1 MSSTSWRPHRL
12 PILVAA
18 AMLVVA
24 LGCNPAT
31 QQTDK
36 TTTSAAGVG
45 RQRVDPQL
53 ASQLQ
58 TYFQSS
64 ADVFRNR
71 RAFLVSVDG
80 QLAVEDYHK
89 SSRETTHNIESVGK
103 SVMSTLVGIALDDG
117 HLDDLDQTL
126 AELLPAFRDDMT
138 AQVKAITLRQ
148 LLTMTAGFPE
158 DNDFYPKVWGTNE
171 NWVRHILSNGP
182 TGPPGT
188 FQYSSAGSHLLSAI
202 LKQASGRSVLA
213 YAKEKLFAPLGVDTT
228 PAAEPKA
235 TPENLPAYRRAKFAW
250 PTDLQGHHIGGGGQR
265 LTARDLAKLG
275 QLWLD
280 GGRVGGRQVV
290 SAAWVKEATTAHMGI
305 GEIGYGPDAGYGYH
319 FWATR
324 AADHAA
330 FTALGFG
337 GQMIEVVPALGVV
350 VVVQSTSPDDP
361 TVPPEPGV
369 ADVNAYLDV
378 VDNLVVPAIR
388 P

>member
-1 MSSTSWRPHRL
+1 MSSTSCRPPRRPTL
-12 PILVAA
+12 AA
-18 AMLVVA
+18 AAVLVMA
-24 LGCNPAT
+24 LGCSPAEP
-31 QQTDK
+31 QAEQ
-36 TTTSAAGVG
+36 TTTSASAVG

-53 ASQLQ
+53 ATQLR

-80 QLAVEDYHK
+80 ELAVEHYHK

-117 HLDDLDQTL
+117 HLDGLDQTL
-126 AELLPAFRDDMT
+126 TELLPSYRDDMT

-158 DNDFYPKVWGTNE
+158 DHDFYPKVWGTNE

-182 TGPPGT
+182 TGPSGT

-202 LKQASGRSVLA
+202 LKQATGRSVLD
-213 YAKEKLFAPLGVDTT
+213 YAKEKLLSPLGVDTT

-265 LTARDLAKLG
+265 LTAHDLAKLG

-280 GGRVGGRQVV
+280 GGRAGGRQVV
-290 SAAWVKEATTAHMGI
+290 SAAWVQEATTAHLGI
-305 GEIGYGPDAGYGYH
+305 GETDHGPKVGYGYH
-319 FWATR
+319 IWVTT
-324 AADHAA
+324 AADRPAVAA
-330 FTALGFG
+330 FGFG
-337 GQMIEVVPALGVV
+337 GQMIEVVPDLGLV

-369 ADVNAYLDV
+369 ADVTVYQEV